1 MWSVFRAS
9 RSLIVDGKEQIDM
22 PSTYGAFDFV
32 TKKGDTE
39 PPIEATLEDADGN
52 AKDLTNANGV
62 RFHMKDPRADAAKV
76 DAAATF
82 TDAANGKVEYRWS
95 TGDVDTTGEYEAEF
109 EVTWSDG
116 DEETFPKDGYLDLN
130 ILDTL
135 A

>member
-1 MWSVFRAS
+1 
-9 RSLIVDGKEQIDM
+9 M
-22 PSTYGAFDFV
+22 PTTYGAFDFV

-52 AKDLTNANGV
+52 AKDLTNASGV
-62 RFHMKDPRADAAKV
+62 DFHMKDPRADTAKV
-76 DAAATF
+76 DAAGSID
-82 TDAANGKVEYRWS
+82 DAANGKVSYQWVAS
-95 TGDVDTTGEYEAEF
+95 DVDTEGEYEAEF

-116 DEETFPKDGYLDLN
+116 DTETFPKDGYLDLK